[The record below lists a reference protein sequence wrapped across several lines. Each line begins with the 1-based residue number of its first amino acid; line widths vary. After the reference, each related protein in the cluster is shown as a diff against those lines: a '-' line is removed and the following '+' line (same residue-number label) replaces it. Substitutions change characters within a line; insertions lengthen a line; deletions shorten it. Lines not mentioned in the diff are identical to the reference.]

1 MRLKQGY
8 ADSVIFVLAFSLKT
22 TTIILTV
29 NTYAQWGGGNCEVGR
44 GGKASYE
51 VFTYTHMFSFCPKCY
66 SQSLTTL

>member
-29 NTYAQWGGGNCEVGR
+29 NTYAQWGGGIVKWEEGERPVMKCLR
-44 GGKASYE
+44 THTCL
-51 VFTYTHMFSFCPKCY
+51 VFAPNVTVRV
-66 SQSLTTL
+66 